1 MKNKKVPQQGLLYPH
16 NKIPLIRKY
25 HQRSSLSTYALA
37 DIYTQLSRLEKTAF
51 SGQQAYNMLT
61 ISNGRIQKKLQQ
73 LQNYLKLGYSISDAG
88 FMAGI
93 FSSSDHELLHIGE
106 TSGKLALIYQQLAD
120 YYGDKAK
127 NHHQIKSQLLLPISI
142 FILALF
148 IQPISALALGEITVW
163 QYLFISLKPLF
174 TLAIIVYLI
183 INLPYWFTSGQLH
196 FFGLSKLLFKIQLT
210 FPLLSR
216 LIIAR
221 QTNKF
226 LHTLGIM
233 LSAGIPIQ
241 QVLPNAVMTIDNP
254 LLRKQFNSAL
264 LAIMYKQSLTQAL
277 TNISAINNK
286 TLQQIKAGEL
296 SGKLADTL
304 LHITKLGHEKINLQD
319 NLLAEWIPRI
329 AYALIIIWLASSILT
344 SYTQNT

>member
-1 MKNKKVPQQGLLYPH
+1 
-16 NKIPLIRKY
+16 
-25 HQRSSLSTYALA
+25 
-37 DIYTQLSRLEKTAF
+37 
-51 SGQQAYNMLT
+51 LT
-61 ISNGRIQKKLQQ
+61 IPNSRIQKKLQQ
-73 LQNYLKLGYSISDAG
+73 LKNYLKLGYSISDAG

-106 TSGKLALIYQQLAD
+106 TSGNLALIYQQLAN

-127 NHHQIKSQLLLPISI
+127 NYQRIKSQLFLPITI

-148 IQPISALALGEITVW
+148 IQPISALALREITVW
-163 QYLFISLKPLF
+163 HYLFISLKPLF
-174 TLAIIVYLI
+174 ILGIIVYFI
-183 INLPYWFTSGQLH
+183 INLPYWFASGQLH

-216 LIIAR
+216 LIISR

-241 QVLPNAVMTIDNP
+241 QALPNSVMTIANP

-264 LAIMYKQSLTQAL
+264 LAIMYRQSLTQAL
-277 TNISAINNK
+277 TNISAINNE
-286 TLQQIKAGEL
+286 TLHQIKAGEI

-304 LHITKLGHEKINLQD
+304 LHITKLEREKINLQD
-319 NLLAEWIPRI
+319 TLLAEWIPRL
-329 AYALIIIWLASSILT
+329 AYALLIIWLASSILT
-344 SYTQNT
+344 SYIPRFPNWS